1 MLKVDVSVFE
11 AVIYL
16 GPFCYQLIKNKEKTY
31 AFWFFCI
38 CEKQGRLLIKYDTR
52 KKIAKKK
59 IKEYENH
66 C

>member
-38 CEKQGRLLIKYDTR
+38 CEKIGQT
-52 KKIAKKK
+52 A
-59 IKEYENH
+59 H
-66 C
+66 QV